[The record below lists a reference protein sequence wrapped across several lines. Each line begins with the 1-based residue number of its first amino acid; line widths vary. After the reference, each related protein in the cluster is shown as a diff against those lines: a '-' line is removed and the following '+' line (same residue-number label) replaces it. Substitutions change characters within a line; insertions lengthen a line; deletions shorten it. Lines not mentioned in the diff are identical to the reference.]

1 VNIMTDWKESKR
13 VLAEARR
20 VERDAA
26 ELLQR
31 VGIPDPM
38 TAWRNDADAR
48 AEAVRQ
54 ADRERRR
61 EERRDRRERDRA
73 AAEVDVDARIAAA
86 IMCERKFMLEA
97 VGAAM
102 GEFVRKQLTAIDVK
116 LADLERLLQRL
127 REISAAERE
136 QPIDLPRVPLRSV
149 RNIN

>member
-1 VNIMTDWKESKR
+1 
-13 VLAEARR
+13 
-20 VERDAA
+20 
-26 ELLQR
+26 
-31 VGIPDPM
+31 
-38 TAWRNDADAR
+38 
-48 AEAVRQ
+48 
-54 ADRERRR
+54 
-61 EERRDRRERDRA
+61 
-73 AAEVDVDARIAAA
+73 
-86 IMCERKFMLEA
+86 MCERKFMLEA